1 MAVQYYSVPIK
12 SGTSFFR
19 RRFSMAVLV
28 DNYSII
34 TPFLL
39 LLFLNNITS
48 SYAKSSNPHYC
59 PPSSC
64 DNYIINI
71 TSPFRLNTDPKHCGY
86 PQYELS
92 CDNNLTVIHSK
103 NNVKFLVRSINYG
116 NNTIRIADS
125 KLDKNNYCSF
135 PNNFQLL
142 EDWIGDLS
150 SYRNHSGEN
159 VELTKQIVFL
169 KCENPLP
176 AVVVVNN
183 NYIDTAP
190 YCNGSNYYVVDG
202 GFSVSDMAIGC
213 KTELSSSISNEVVV
227 NKRNTSYFDIHN
239 HLAHGFELS
248 WLETELY
255 KRKYNCSIDYSNE
268 WRCGD
273 TSTESESIVR
283 RIVDIIMMYSKAA
296 YDVLVAHA
304 VLKFIFGTPF
314 VVYFLNYKWQRRHLS
329 VYNSIEEFLH
339 TQNNLSPIRYSF
351 REIEKMTQNFNN
363 KLGEGGYGSVF
374 KGKLRSG
381 RFVAVKILSKSK
393 GNGQDFINEISTI
406 GTIHHVN
413 VVRLIGFCVHSSNHA
428 LVYDF
433 MSNGSLEKYI
443 FSHEGI
449 ASLSCKQIFEI
460 SLGVAR
466 GIEYLHQGCHMQILH
481 FDIKPHNIL
490 LDENFNPKVSD
501 FGLARLCPLDN
512 QNLSLTAARGTLGY
526 IAPELFYKNIGRV
539 SNKADVYSFGML
551 LMEMVGKRKNIKADA
566 ENTSQIYFPSWVH
579 DQLSEG
585 KNIDIETTLTNEENS
600 KVMKKM
606 IIVALWCIQLK
617 PSDRPTMNKVI
628 ELLEGEVDCL
638 QIPPKPSLYQLD
650 KPRELVQEASCSMN
664 STIPSLT
671 LPR

>member
-296 YDVLVAHA
+296 YDV
-304 VLKFIFGTPF
+304 
-314 VVYFLNYKWQRRHLS
+314 
-329 VYNSIEEFLH
+329 
-339 TQNNLSPIRYSF
+339 
-351 REIEKMTQNFNN
+351 
-363 KLGEGGYGSVF
+363 LGEGGYGSVF

>member
-1 MAVQYYSVPIK
+1 MAYY
-12 SGTSFFR
+12 
-19 RRFSMAVLV
+19 LV
-28 DNYSII
+28 DNYSIM
-34 TPFLL
+34 TPFFL

-86 PQYELS
+86 PEYELS

-103 NNVKFLVRSINYG
+103 NDVKFLVRSINYG
-116 NNTIRIADS
+116 NYTIRIADS

-135 PNNFQLL
+135 PNNFLL
-142 EDWIGDLS
+142 RENSFNGLS
-150 SYRNHSGEN
+150 SYSYHSGED
-159 VELTKQIVFL
+159 VKLRKQIVFL
-169 KCENPLP
+169 KCENPP
-176 AVVVVNN
+176 IEVNN
-183 NYIDTAP
+183 NYIDTAS

-202 GFSVSDMAIGC
+202 GFNVSDMAIGC
-213 KTELSSSISNEVVV
+213 ETELSSCISNQVVV
-227 NKRNTSYFDIHN
+227 NGTNTSYFDIHN
-239 HLAHGFELS
+239 HLTYGFELS
-248 WLETELY
+248 WL
-255 KRKYNCSIDYSNE
+255 KIQFYNVFGDYCSIDYSDE
-268 WRCGD
+268 MRSLRCRHR
-273 TSTESESIVR
+273 SFRSID
-283 RIVDIIMMYSKAA
+283 DILIILNAFTG
-296 YDVLVAHA
+296 VLVPY
-304 VLKFIFGTPF
+304 VGLKFILGTPF
-314 VVYFLNYKWQRRHLS
+314 VVIFLIYKWRRRHLS
-329 VYNSIEEFLH
+329 MYNSIEEFLH
-339 TQNNLSPIRYSF
+339 TQNNLTPIRYSF
-351 REIEKMTQNFNN
+351 RDIKKMTQNFKN

-585 KNIDIETTLTNEENS
+585 KNIDIETTLTDEENS

>member
-1 MAVQYYSVPIK
+1 MAYY
-12 SGTSFFR
+12 
-19 RRFSMAVLV
+19 LV
-28 DNYSII
+28 DNYSIM
-34 TPFLL
+34 TPFFL

-86 PQYELS
+86 PEYELS

-103 NNVKFLVRSINYG
+103 NDVKFLVRSINYG
-116 NNTIRIADS
+116 NYTIRIADS

-135 PNNFQLL
+135 PNNFLL
-142 EDWIGDLS
+142 RENSFNGLS
-150 SYRNHSGEN
+150 SYSYHSGED
-159 VELTKQIVFL
+159 VKLRKQIVFL
-169 KCENPLP
+169 KCENPP
-176 AVVVVNN
+176 IEVNN
-183 NYIDTAP
+183 NYIDTAS

-202 GFSVSDMAIGC
+202 GVQCFRYGDRVRNRAKQLHIKSV
-213 KTELSSSISNEVVV
+213 
-227 NKRNTSYFDIHN
+227 
-239 HLAHGFELS
+239 
-248 WLETELY
+248 
-255 KRKYNCSIDYSNE
+255 
-268 WRCGD
+268 
-273 TSTESESIVR
+273 
-283 RIVDIIMMYSKAA
+283 IILNAFTG
-296 YDVLVAHA
+296 VLVPY
-304 VLKFIFGTPF
+304 VGLKFILGTPF
-314 VVYFLNYKWQRRHLS
+314 VVIFLIYKWRRRHLS
-329 VYNSIEEFLH
+329 MYNSIEEFLH
-339 TQNNLSPIRYSF
+339 TQNNLTPIRYSF
-351 REIEKMTQNFNN
+351 RDIKKMTQNFKN

-585 KNIDIETTLTNEENS
+585 KNIDIETTLTDEENS

>member
-1 MAVQYYSVPIK
+1 MAYY
-12 SGTSFFR
+12 
-19 RRFSMAVLV
+19 LV
-28 DNYSII
+28 DNYSIM
-34 TPFLL
+34 TPFFL

-86 PQYELS
+86 PEYELS

-103 NNVKFLVRSINYG
+103 NDVKFLVRSINYG
-116 NNTIRIADS
+116 NYTIRIADS

-135 PNNFQLL
+135 PNNFLL
-142 EDWIGDLS
+142 RENSFNGLS
-150 SYRNHSGEN
+150 SYSYHSGED
-159 VELTKQIVFL
+159 VKLRKQIVFL
-169 KCENPLP
+169 KCENPP
-176 AVVVVNN
+176 IEVNN
-183 NYIDTAP
+183 NYIDTAS

-202 GFSVSDMAIGC
+202 GFNVSDMAIGC
-213 KTELSSSISNEVVV
+213 ETELSSCISNQVVV
-227 NKRNTSYFDIHN
+227 NGTNTSYFDIHN
-239 HLAHGFELS
+239 HLTYGFELS
-248 WLETELY
+248 WL
-255 KRKYNCSIDYSNE
+255 KIQFYNVFGDYCSIDYSDE
-268 WRCGD
+268 MRSLRCRLPYVG
-273 TSTESESIVR
+273 
-283 RIVDIIMMYSKAA
+283 
-296 YDVLVAHA
+296 
-304 VLKFIFGTPF
+304 LKFILGTPF
-314 VVYFLNYKWQRRHLS
+314 VVIFLIYKWRRRHLS
-329 VYNSIEEFLH
+329 MYNSIEEFLH
-339 TQNNLSPIRYSF
+339 TQNNLTPIRYSF
-351 REIEKMTQNFNN
+351 RDIKKMTQNFKN

-585 KNIDIETTLTNEENS
+585 KNIDIETTLTDEENS